1 MNWSNTWPTTQN
13 PNPPA
18 TNNGVSLREIKE
30 YSIDKDN
37 VVQPSDIAKGPTW
50 STQANPWDALSQ
62 DELLVKH
69 IALKEA
75 VDKAKEAEM
84 ELRKYI
90 VKRAFPEK
98 KEGMNTLELGNGYQL
113 KATVKFNYNLADN
126 DTVEK
131 TLDKIAKIG
140 NEGTF
145 IAQRLVGWTPSFH
158 LTEYRNLLEAAPSSA
173 VAQEILAAIGE
184 MLIINEAAPTLEIK
198 EPKKKK

>member
-1 MNWSNTWPTTQN
+1 MNWSNSWPKNSGTQDEYLAGIQQRWPTTQS

-18 TNNGVSLREIKE
+18 INTS
-30 YSIDKDN
+30 
-37 VVQPSDIAKGPTW
+37 W

-90 VKRAFPEK
+90 VNRAFPEK
-98 KEGMNTLELGNGYQL
+98 KEGMNTLELGEGYQL

-140 NEGTF
+140 NDGAF
-145 IAQRLVGWTPSFH
+145 IAERLVGWTPSFH
-158 LTEYRNLLEAAPSSA
+158 LTEYRNLVEAAPSSA

-184 MLIINEAAPTLEIK
+184 MLIITDAAPELKIK
-198 EPKKKK
+198 EPKVKK